1 MPCASNITRTR
12 TSCAGK
18 GLYTTQPRDTPTTR
32 AQHTRHSALSLLHAD
47 PSKLAVVGVRTGR
60 CERRRHPC
68 RPRRAGRAQ
77 PTWRQAHHQ
86 APRRCGA
93 AVRAVVRGWAAGSAE
108 RWTPG
113 LPKFECAARAA
124 QALTGRRSAAL
135 NRNRLQRRPRTPSW
149 LATDRWPETC
159 HVLGGFIFVVQSTGL
174 PPSFLL
180 VSCSLWRLVSP
191 SGPVAPPLG
200 AAPGLPARPCG

>member
-1 MPCASNITRTR
+1 MGRNTVCESAGVRRCVASAA
-12 TSCAGK
+12 AGRK
-18 GLYTTQPRDTPTTR
+18 NTHREFEFQRLYRLGRWSIVGIGDEGLE
-32 AQHTRHSALSLLHAD
+32 
-47 PSKLAVVGVRTGR
+47 LAVVGVRTGR

-93 AVRAVVRGWAAGSAE
+93 AVRAVVRGRAAGSAE

-149 LATDRWPETC
+149 LATDRWPEMPC
-159 HVLGGFIFVVQSTGL
+159 MMCLACGAGS
-174 PPSFLL
+174 S
-180 VSCSLWRLVSP
+180 S
-191 SGPVAPPLG
+191 APPE
-200 AAPGLPARPCG
+200 LPS